1 MSVFNFFHYTSLG
14 YETFL
19 PRTGITII
27 NRLKRLKKTDET
39 TIVIKNS
46 LLLWANYDIKK
57 WIIFESKEIT
67 WYLYF
72 MRINMKVRE
81 KALLFIR

>member
-19 PRTGITII
+19 PRTWITII

-57 WIIFESKEIT
+57 WIIFENKEIT
-67 WYLYF
+67 LYLYF
-72 MRINMKVRE
+72 MRVNMKVRE